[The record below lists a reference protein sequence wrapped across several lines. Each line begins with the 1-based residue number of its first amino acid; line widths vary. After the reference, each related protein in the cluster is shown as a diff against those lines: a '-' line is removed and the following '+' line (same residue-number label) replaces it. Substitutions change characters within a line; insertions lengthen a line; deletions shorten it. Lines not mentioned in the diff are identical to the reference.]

1 MKIEKSQFG
10 GRKKIVLP
18 NHSIFL
24 SNFLPELI
32 GKMPR
37 RRRRGQTRAQTLV
50 TGAEKAVLT
59 TLLPSDESP
68 IVATINN
75 TIQSSSP
82 VPSQKVIVAGKEV
95 TENGISTTQTSTPV
109 PSQNVIVIEEEV
121 TETGNSFCA
130 IEHSKSPPDPRVLR
144 SFCLNQDQIPVNTNE
159 DSGKSPTPCFGR
171 GFGLGQ
177 TKTVGNEENHAHPIP
192 EKPQRGIN
200 QITSNDSSP
209 ENVQVT
215 KTTPDLGAVEKFQI
229 SSSPAQEVDINDT
242 LTNLEQ
248 LKIAPEINEG
258 GDADIDLSD
267 IDNFTL
273 ISGEIVGTPKK
284 TAEKPQPKPNKQT
297 NSVPPAPSPLK
308 RTTFSQ
314 HFKVPKPIPRAVWHL
329 DVPHKLPRTTVSQPV
344 RPLNKNIG
352 PRYPKPREF
361 SRPLP
366 QHQDAEDEWVNIVT
380 IKHPEEVKP
389 LHRGRIRSF
398 RNLFENTFQITRLY
412 NPDADDRACQAYQT
426 AYSTV
431 EVVKFNGKNIEMFR
445 EFEQYVLMKII
456 NNFALD
462 FDGKFHMLL
471 KATSDSAQAVVQI
484 YTDELNL
491 ENFVLAIEALYYAY
505 GEPTKFRDSLVKQL
519 LNQDKI
525 DMMKP
530 DSCLKMSALISRV
543 FRAFG
548 ELDPKDEE
556 MAMSFIFSSIKM
568 TQATTASFNTWLSV
582 TMKEKNLKSLQ
593 YWLEWMYSQEVSE
606 RMLQKSSKGLR
617 NL

>member
-1 MKIEKSQFG
+1 M
-10 GRKKIVLP
+10 
-18 NHSIFL
+18 
-24 SNFLPELI
+24 
-32 GKMPR
+32 
-37 RRRRGQTRAQTLV
+37 
-50 TGAEKAVLT
+50 
-59 TLLPSDESP
+59 
-68 IVATINN
+68 
-75 TIQSSSP
+75 
-82 VPSQKVIVAGKEV
+82 
-95 TENGISTTQTSTPV
+95 
-109 PSQNVIVIEEEV
+109 
-121 TETGNSFCA
+121 
-130 IEHSKSPPDPRVLR
+130 
-144 SFCLNQDQIPVNTNE
+144 
-159 DSGKSPTPCFGR
+159 
-171 GFGLGQ
+171 
-177 TKTVGNEENHAHPIP
+177 
-192 EKPQRGIN
+192 
-200 QITSNDSSP
+200 
-209 ENVQVT
+209 
-215 KTTPDLGAVEKFQI
+215 
-229 SSSPAQEVDINDT
+229 
-242 LTNLEQ
+242 
-248 LKIAPEINEG
+248 
-258 GDADIDLSD
+258 
-267 IDNFTL
+267 
-273 ISGEIVGTPKK
+273 
-284 TAEKPQPKPNKQT
+284 
-297 NSVPPAPSPLK
+297 
-308 RTTFSQ
+308 
-314 HFKVPKPIPRAVWHL
+314 
-329 DVPHKLPRTTVSQPV
+329 
-344 RPLNKNIG
+344 NKNIG
-352 PRYPKPREF
+352 PKSPKPREF

-398 RNLFENTFQITRLY
+398 RNLFENTFQITHLY